1 MSPRKSLSETS
12 LSARR
17 KRAVFKAFALSLLI
31 LFLVSLLDRPEGYVE
46 RFIPYAFVQSPSRVY
61 RHDEIDEGKDYNV
74 ISVYAVSADAD
85 GEGFLRF
92 LNRSADWNPLP
103 LTPDIWI
110 QPLLAERFDTHIDDM
125 LLALGRKVS
134 RPDGIR
140 CADLSSLYPQV
151 QFFVNTSVYS
161 KFCHDS
167 VCRSKTCSMPPSS
180 SRA

>member
-1 MSPRKSLSETS
+1 MKCASLVSAHQKGACMSPRKSLSETS

-92 LNRSADWNPLP
+92 LETSADWNPLP
-103 LTPDIWI
+103 LTSDMLA

-125 LLALGRKVS
+125 LACS
-134 RPDGIR
+134 DGYWHW
-140 CADLSSLYPQV
+140 D
-151 QFFVNTSVYS
+151 S
-161 KFCHDS
+161 KFHDLM
-167 VCRSKTCSMPPSS
+167 VYDAQTCLLYIRRCSFL
-180 SRA
+180 

>member
-92 LNRSADWNPLP
+92 LETSRCSLNALIRTSTICRPVPTA
-103 LTPDIWI
+103 IGIGI
-110 QPLLAERFDTHIDDM
+110 QNFT
-125 LLALGRKVS
+125 
-134 RPDGIR
+134 
-140 CADLSSLYPQV
+140 
-151 QFFVNTSVYS
+151 T
-161 KFCHDS
+161 
-167 VCRSKTCSMPPSS
+167 
-180 SRA
+180 

>member
-74 ISVYAVSADAD
+74 ISVYA
-85 GEGFLRF
+85 
-92 LNRSADWNPLP
+92 SADWNPLP

-110 QPLLAERFDTHIDDM
+110 HPLLAERFDTHIDDM
-125 LLALGRKVS
+125 LACS
-134 RPDGIR
+134 DGYWHW
-140 CADLSSLYPQV
+140 D
-151 QFFVNTSVYS
+151 S
-161 KFCHDS
+161 KFHDLM
-167 VCRSKTCSMPPSS
+167 VYDAQTCLLYIRRCSFL
-180 SRA
+180 

>member
-31 LFLVSLLDRPEGYVE
+31 LFLVSLWDKPEGYVE

-85 GEGFLRF
+85 GEAFSAFLKPAPTGILCR
-92 LNRSADWNPLP
+92 
-103 LTPDIWI
+103 
-110 QPLLAERFDTHIDDM
+110 
-125 LLALGRKVS
+125 S
-134 RPDGIR
+134 RPICWPVPRATGIGMK
-140 CADLSSLYPQV
+140 S
-151 QFFVNTSVYS
+151 FT
-161 KFCHDS
+161 
-167 VCRSKTCSMPPSS
+167 T
-180 SRA
+180 

>member
-1 MSPRKSLSETS
+1 MKCASLVSAHQKGACMSPRKSLSETS

-31 LFLVSLLDRPEGYVE
+31 LFLVSLWDKPEGYVE

-92 LNRSADWNPLP
+92 LKTSADWNPLP
-103 LTPDIWI
+103 LTPDMLACSEGYWHWDEKFHDLMVYDT
-110 QPLLAERFDTHIDDM
+110 QTCLLY
-125 LLALGRKVS
+125 
-134 RPDGIR
+134 IR
-140 CADLSSLYPQV
+140 
-151 QFFVNTSVYS
+151 
-161 KFCHDS
+161 
-167 VCRSKTCSMPPSS
+167 RCSFL
-180 SRA
+180 

>member
-31 LFLVSLLDRPEGYVE
+31 LFLVSLWDKPEGYVE

-92 LNRSADWNPLP
+92 LETSADWNPLP
-103 LTPDIWI
+103 LTPDMLA

-125 LLALGRKVS
+125 LAVWLQQILPRQLLPLQNVLDISFQFVGIHERVVS
-134 RPDGIR
+134 VSHLQRRDQP
-140 CADLSSLYPQV
+140 
-151 QFFVNTSVYS
+151 
-161 KFCHDS
+161 
-167 VCRSKTCSMPPSS
+167 
-180 SRA
+180 

>member
-92 LNRSADWNPLP
+92 LETL
-103 LTPDIWI
+103 
-110 QPLLAERFDTHIDDM
+110 EEHDD
-125 LLALGRKVS
+125 
-134 RPDGIR
+134 
-140 CADLSSLYPQV
+140 V
-151 QFFVNTSVYS
+151 QNVYS
-161 KFCHDS
+161 NYEVDEEE
-167 VCRSKTCSMPPSS
+167 
-180 SRA
+180 

>member
-1 MSPRKSLSETS
+1 MKCASLVSAHQKGACMSPRKSLSETS

-31 LFLVSLLDRPEGYVE
+31 LFLVSLWDKPEGYVE

-92 LNRSADWNPLP
+92 LETSADWNPLP
-103 LTPDIWI
+103 LTPDMLA
-110 QPLLAERFDTHIDDM
+110 QPLLAECFDTHIDDM
-125 LLALGRKVS
+125 LACSEGYWHWDEKFHDLMVYDTQTCLLY
-134 RPDGIR
+134 IR
-140 CADLSSLYPQV
+140 
-151 QFFVNTSVYS
+151 
-161 KFCHDS
+161 
-167 VCRSKTCSMPPSS
+167 RCSFL
-180 SRA
+180 

>member
-92 LNRSADWNPLP
+92 LETS
-103 LTPDIWI
+103 
-110 QPLLAERFDTHIDDM
+110 AERFDTHIDDM
-125 LLALGRKVS
+125 LACS
-134 RPDGIR
+134 DGYWHW
-140 CADLSSLYPQV
+140 D
-151 QFFVNTSVYS
+151 S
-161 KFCHDS
+161 KFHDLM
-167 VCRSKTCSMPPSS
+167 VYDAQTCLLYIRRCSFL
-180 SRA
+180 